1 MIYAQDLPEPEL
13 DPEVKAA
20 FDVAYDN
27 IRQFHQAQK
36 DKDTELS
43 VETMPG
49 VVCRRVSRPIGAHLL
64 FLPLYLPRALAGLP
78 HSAELIERCM
88 QRRCR

>member
-1 MIYAQDLPEPEL
+1 MQDLPEPEL

-64 FLPLYLPRALAGLP
+64 CSSRDQLGRPQCP
-78 HSAELIERCM
+78 AE
-88 QRRCR
+88 

>member
-1 MIYAQDLPEPEL
+1 MDA
-13 DPEVKAA
+13 EVKAA

-36 DKDTELS
+36 DKDTELR

-49 VVCRRVSRPIGAHLL
+49 VVCRRVSRPIGASYNMEMSNRTIRVWQGRQKR
-64 FLPLYLPRALAGLP
+64 P
-78 HSAELIERCM
+78 
-88 QRRCR
+88 